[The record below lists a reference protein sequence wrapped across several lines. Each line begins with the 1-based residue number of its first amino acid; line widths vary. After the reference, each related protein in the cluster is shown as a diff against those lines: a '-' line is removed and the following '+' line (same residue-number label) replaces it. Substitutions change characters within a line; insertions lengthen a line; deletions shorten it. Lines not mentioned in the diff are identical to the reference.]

1 MLVGII
7 TLVLSLTASY
17 MIFVGIVLGLSV
29 NKKFVKW
36 YTKKMLGIMGDVMA
50 DLPKDLGDMMQK
62 LESLEETAE

>member
-7 TLVLSLTASY
+7 TLVLALTASY

-36 YTKKMLGIMGDVMA
+36 YTKKVLGIMGDVMV